1 MSIARYALIF
11 CLLLVPALSSGGQF
25 HGFDPAAYDG
35 LMFSQEA
42 LKAMVAEAVEKSPPK
57 NGESLVF
64 GFANLQR
71 DMSFGIKVEKSI
83 ERNAEAAG
91 IELLI
96 ADNRLDGPTAM
107 ANAESFAR
115 RRADFVIEFQTDVN
129 FGPAVMQHFDR
140 KMIDVVA
147 IDIPMPG
154 ATFFG
159 ANNPRSG
166 FMGGS
171 YLAQAAKVRFGE
183 RALKEGYLVVGELP
197 QSGVIPAMR
206 TEGQIAGF
214 RASLPEFSLDRI
226 IRIDTKNTLQ
236 YSFQQMGNA
245 LGRIPPGAP
254 ILITAINV
262 LVGLVVGVAIH
273 GVEFGEAVTTYTLLT
288 VGDGLVSQIPALI
301 VSTAAGL
308 LVSKGGM
315 SGKTGNALGEQL
327 GRYPKAFAMVS
338 VLMTAFA
345 LLPGFPFLPFA
356 FVAAASGYYGW
367 WASRKHQEQVAREKA
382 EKAEAEIA
390 SAETEEPIA
399 NTIAIDAVRVE
410 LGYGLLP
417 IIKGSAAEPRLDDQV
432 RALRRQ
438 MATDFGFVLPAVRI
452 IDNMGLGAHDY
463 RVYIRETEV
472 AAGELRLD
480 KLMVINPGGGDVGL
494 PGDIAQEPVFG
505 LPALWIDRELR
516 DEAGLRDLTV
526 VDCGTIV
533 TTHLAELVKD
543 NIADLLSYTETQ
555 KLLNEVHRDA
565 EKLVADLVP
574 AKISIS
580 GIQRILQ
587 NLLAE
592 GVSVRDM
599 TTILEAIAE
608 TAPLT
613 QNLTQITEHVRARL
627 ARQIS
632 AQQTRDGSIPILTL
646 SPDWDQQFAESI
658 IGDGDERHLA
668 MAPSNLQRF
677 ITQVRELYDTL
688 AANNEIPCILV
699 SPSIRPFVRSIIER
713 VRPATVVLSQ
723 NEIHPRTRVRSVG
736 SIGQQTSLEAP

>member
-1 MSIARYALIF
+1 MPQQLSTFLDRIGANRDLALAIGVIGIIAMLILPMPAWLLDFGLAVSITLSVMILMTALFIEKP
-11 CLLLVPALSSGGQF
+11 LQLSAF
-25 HGFDPAAYDG
+25 PT
-35 LMFSQEA
+35 
-42 LKAMVAEAVEKSPPK
+42 
-57 NGESLVF
+57 
-64 GFANLQR
+64 
-71 DMSFGIKVEKSI
+71 I
-83 ERNAEAAG
+83 
-91 IELLI
+91 LLI
-96 ADNRLDGPTAM
+96 ATMLRLGLNLASTRLILGHGHEGPQAAGGVIGAFGQFLIGGETVIGLTIFIILVVINFIVITKGAGRIAEVAARFSLDAM
-107 ANAESFAR
+107 PGKQMAIDADLGAGMINEEQARERRKELEAES
-115 RRADFVIEFQTDVN
+115 
-129 FGPAVMQHFDR
+129 G
-140 KMIDVVA
+140 
-147 IDIPMPG
+147 
-154 ATFFG
+154 FFG
-159 ANNPRSG
+159 AMDGASKFVKG
-166 FMGGS
+166 D
-171 YLAQAAKVRFGE
+171 A
-183 RALKEGYLVVGELP
+183 
-197 QSGVIPAMR
+197 
-206 TEGQIAGF
+206 IAG
-214 RASLPEFSLDRI
+214 L
-226 IRIDTKNTLQ
+226 
-236 YSFQQMGNA
+236 
-245 LGRIPPGAP
+245 
-254 ILITAINV
+254 LITAINV
-262 LVGLVVGVAIH
+262 IVGLVVGVAIH

-338 VLMTAFA
+338 VLMGAFA

-356 FVAAASGYYGW
+356 TVSAASGYYAW
-367 WASRKHQEQVAREKA
+367 WLSRKHQADSAREMA
-382 EKAEAEIA
+382 EKAQAEVA

-410 LGYGLLP
+410 LGYGLIP

-463 RVYIRETEV
+463 RVFIRETEV

-480 KLMVINPGGGDVGL
+480 KLMVINPGGADVGL
-494 PGDIAQEPVFG
+494 PGDPAREPVFG

-516 DEAGLRDLTV
+516 DEAGLRNLTV

-543 NIADLLSYTETQ
+543 NVAELLSYTETQ
-555 KLLNEVHRDA
+555 KLLNEVHTEA

-587 NLLAE
+587 NLLSE
-592 GVSVRDM
+592 GVSIRDM
-599 TTILEAIAE
+599 ATILEAIAE

-632 AQQTRDGSIPILTL
+632 AQQCRDGAIPILTL
-646 SPDWDQQFAESI
+646 SPEWDQQFAESI
-658 IGDGDERHLA
+658 IGDGDDRHLA
-668 MAPSNLQRF
+668 MAPSHLQRF
-677 ITQVRELYDTL
+677 ISQVRELYDAL
-688 AANNEIPCILV
+688 AASSEIPCILV
-699 SPSIRPFVRSIIER
+699 SPAIRPFVRSIIER

-736 SIGQQTSLEAP
+736 SIGQQTALEAP